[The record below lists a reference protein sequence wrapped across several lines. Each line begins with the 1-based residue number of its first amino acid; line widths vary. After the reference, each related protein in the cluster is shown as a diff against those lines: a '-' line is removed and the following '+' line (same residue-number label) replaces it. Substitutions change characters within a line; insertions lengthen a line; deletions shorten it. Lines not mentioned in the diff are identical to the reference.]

1 MKDAH
6 PIERRQKIIAVN
18 RFYWPDHSATSQ
30 ILTDL
35 CRHAAASGFTVTVIT
50 SRMRYDD
57 EKERLRSHE
66 IDEGV
71 EIRRVRTSRM
81 GRGWGPGRVLDYFS
95 FFATAT
101 WAVLREARAGD
112 IVLVK
117 TDPPL
122 MSVPLSVVA
131 KLRGAHLVNWL
142 QDLLPEAAGALGMG
156 WAKRWPGRVLQGL
169 RNRSLNGAA
178 LNVTVCEP
186 MAQELARQG
195 VQGIRVIPNW
205 PDGRIRPVRRETNPL
220 RAPWG
225 LEQSFVIGYSGN
237 LGKAHCAQSVAHLV
251 RESRKLPGVRWLF
264 IGGGSGQE
272 AVKQAAE
279 EAGVEV
285 NFQPYQL
292 RASLS
297 DSLSVPDIHL
307 VTLDPACEG
316 LIMPSKLY
324 GVMAAG
330 RPVIALGDPQG
341 SVAQE
346 VIKGKMGV
354 VLDINAPDG
363 WVETLRPMLS
373 FEAADVL
380 GIRAGRYFEERFTPE
395 RALGRWVETLDEVGG
410 GPMTVPS
417 VPVAWAK

>member
-1 MKDAH
+1 
-6 PIERRQKIIAVN
+6 
-18 RFYWPDHSATSQ
+18 
-30 ILTDL
+30 
-35 CRHAAASGFTVTVIT
+35 
-50 SRMRYDD
+50 
-57 EKERLRSHE
+57 
-66 IDEGV
+66 
-71 EIRRVRTSRM
+71 
-81 GRGWGPGRVLDYFS
+81 
-95 FFATAT
+95 
-101 WAVLREARAGD
+101 
-112 IVLVK
+112 
-117 TDPPL
+117 

-156 WAKRWPGRVLQGL
+156 WAKRWPGRVLKGL

-178 LNVTVCEP
+178 LNVSICEQ
-186 MAQELARQG
+186 MAQELSRQG
-195 VQGIRVIPNW
+195 VHGIRVIPNW

-220 RAPWG
+220 RARWG

-285 NFQPYQL
+285 DFQPYQL

-341 SVAQE
+341 SVARE
-346 VIKGKMGV
+346 VMKGKMGV

-373 FEAADVL
+373 FEAADLL
-380 GIRAGRYFEERFTPE
+380 GSTARQYYENRFTPE
-395 RALGRWVETLDEVGG
+395 RVLDLWMETLDEAGG
-410 GPMTVPS
+410 GPVTAPS
-417 VPVAWAK
+417 VPVAWANDTP